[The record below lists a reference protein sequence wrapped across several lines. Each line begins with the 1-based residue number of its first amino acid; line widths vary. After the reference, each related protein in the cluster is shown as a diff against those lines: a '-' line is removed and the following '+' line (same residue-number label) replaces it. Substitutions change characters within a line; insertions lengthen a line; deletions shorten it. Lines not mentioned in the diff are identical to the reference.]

1 MGKIRRRPLF
11 FRRDERT
18 IETRPHYARSVKR
31 KKWKLV
37 PEKERE
43 RESESEAEQPKEV
56 PFPGME
62 HAAKEK
68 MDSFILKQ

>member
-1 MGKIRRRPLF
+1 MEIGSR
-11 FRRDERT
+11 EG
-18 IETRPHYARSVKR
+18 
-31 KKWKLV
+31 
-37 PEKERE
+37 ERE